1 MTRPSYATLNWPSTP
16 PSNGRSY
23 RAPGYNSGPARIGL
37 WLDRTVAVS
46 VPRQFT
52 DPCSPP
58 FLGKTSST
66 DGPKAHG
73 LGRRWNSFVMVGRV
87 STLLGLVIMASPRL
101 YSSFAAIRMALGTQ
115 REESKVKALYARL
128 AAVDFSSEIL
138 AKVPVNLTVLP
149 VRGVDWSDLGEPA
162 RVMDTLVRL
171 GLKSRCRCPR
181 QSKRRKFRSKS
192 SRQRTKSKRHLA
204 V

>member
-1 MTRPSYATLNWPSTP
+1 MAQKLM
-16 PSNGRSY
+16 
-23 RAPGYNSGPARIGL
+23 A
-37 WLDRTVAVS
+37 
-46 VPRQFT
+46 
-52 DPCSPP
+52 
-58 FLGKTSST
+58 LGC
-66 DGPKAHG
+66 
-73 LGRRWNSFVMVGRV
+73 LWNSFVMVGRV

-128 AAVDFSSEIL
+128 AAVDCSSEIL

-171 GLKSRCRCPR
+171 GMTPR
-181 QSKRRKFRSKS
+181 W
-192 SRQRTKSKRHLA
+192 A
-204 V
+204 AA